1 MLECTND
8 KQCLKYYSKEEVDGG
23 IDNGEYEMGEAD
35 VITSTTHSIT
45 VVETIERKP
54 TGEMLT
60 LNRKMY
66 SGKNLLVDEKL
77 VPVMAGVG
85 NQIVR
90 EIINTVQGVVVIPNE
105 SDFDPVA
112 VLKEIRRILDDPTR
126 NVHAIHRISELL
138 MKYNI

>member
-8 KQCLKYYSKEEVDGG
+8 KQCPEYYSKEEEVDG
-23 IDNGEYEMGEAD
+23 ECEMGEAD

-66 SGKNLLVDEKL
+66 LGKNLLVDEKL
-77 VPVMAGVG
+77 VPVMVGMG

-90 EIINTVQGVVVIPNE
+90 EIINTVQGVVVISNE

-126 NVHAIHRISELL
+126 NREAVHVIDVLL
-138 MKYNI
+138 IKCGI

>member
-8 KQCLKYYSKEEVDGG
+8 KQCPEYYSKEEVDG
-23 IDNGEYEMGEAD
+23 ECEMGEAD

-138 MKYNI
+138 TKCGI

>member
-8 KQCLKYYSKEEVDGG
+8 KQCPEYYSKEEVDG
-23 IDNGEYEMGEAD
+23 ECEMGEAD

-66 SGKNLLVDEKL
+66 LGKNLLVDEKL

>member
-8 KQCLKYYSKEEVDGG
+8 KQCPEYYSKEEVDG
-23 IDNGEYEMGEAD
+23 ECEMGEAD

-66 SGKNLLVDEKL
+66 LGKNLLVDEKL

-126 NVHAIHRISELL
+126 NREAVHVIDVLL
-138 MKYNI
+138 IKCGI

>member
-8 KQCLKYYSKEEVDGG
+8 KQCPEYYSKEEVDG
-23 IDNGEYEMGEAD
+23 ECEMGEAD

-54 TGEMLT
+54 TGEMLA

-77 VPVMAGVG
+77 VPAMAGVG

>member
-8 KQCLKYYSKEEVDGG
+8 KQCPEYYSKEEVDG
-23 IDNGEYEMGEAD
+23 ECEMGEAD

-66 SGKNLLVDEKL
+66 LGKNLLVDEKL
-77 VPVMAGVG
+77 VPMMVGMG
-85 NQIVR
+85 NQVVR

-126 NVHAIHRISELL
+126 NVYAIHRISELL

>member
-8 KQCLKYYSKEEVDGG
+8 KQCPEYYSKEEEVDV
-23 IDNGEYEMGEAD
+23 ECEMGEAD

-112 VLKEIRRILDDPTR
+112 VLKEIRRILYDPTR

-138 MKYNI
+138 TKCGI

>member
-8 KQCLKYYSKEEVDGG
+8 KQCPEYYSKEEVDR
-23 IDNGEYEMGEAD
+23 ECEMGEAD

-66 SGKNLLVDEKL
+66 LGKNLLVDEKL
-77 VPVMAGVG
+77 VPMMVGMG
-85 NQIVR
+85 NQVVR

-126 NVHAIHRISELL
+126 NREAVHVIDVLL
-138 MKYNI
+138 IKCGI